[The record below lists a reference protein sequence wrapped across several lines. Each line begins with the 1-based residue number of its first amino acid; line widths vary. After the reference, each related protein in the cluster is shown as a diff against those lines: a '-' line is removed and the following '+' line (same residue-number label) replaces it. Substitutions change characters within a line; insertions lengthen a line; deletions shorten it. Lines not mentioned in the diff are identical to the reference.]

1 MGLKFSDRDSLQG
14 RNTHSFIEHLV
25 FPVPPDPLQEVAALA
40 VFHDDE
46 QLPGLSGR
54 HCVQDLHNM
63 AVINLGLNL
72 DLGWKTKY
80 KSKL

>member
-1 MGLKFSDRDSLQG
+1 MDLKFSDIDSLQG

-25 FPVPPDPLQEVAALA
+25 FPVPPDPLQEVAALT

-46 QLPGLSGR
+46 QLPSLSGR
-54 HCVQDLHNM
+54 HRVQDLHNM

-72 DLGWKTKY
+72 DLG
-80 KSKL
+80 